1 MLAGA
6 VFMLMSVTAWSRES
20 AAIPLSGEEIIT
32 QIHSLATLYKINSTL
47 VLSTYLQHQGSPFSD
62 INFSFPSWFENGLPT
77 AAMGFKAWRCLCPGD
92 RLLQARQAFSAI
104 SEFFQLVRDDQ
115 MSLNPMATELHRLLE
130 IAQRS
135 SEALLSNLNEAMLI
149 LGYQPQSTQPEP
161 LSWAS
166 TDDSIFK
173 RKVRGYV
180 LCREYRDWL
189 MRVPKDMEILRAARN
204 RRETAGPD
212 RKDCCR
218 S

>member
-1 MLAGA
+1 
-6 VFMLMSVTAWSRES
+6 MSVTAWYRGS

-32 QIHSLATLYKINSTL
+32 QIHSLANLYKINSTL
-47 VLSTYLQHQGSPFSD
+47 VLSTYLRYQGAPFSD
-62 INFSFPSWFENGLPT
+62 VNFSFSSWFENGLPT
-77 AAMGFKAWRCLCPGD
+77 AAMGFKSWRCLCPGD
-92 RLLQARQAFSAI
+92 RLLQAREAFATM

-115 MSLNPMATELHRLLE
+115 MSLNPAAADLHRLLE

-149 LGYQPQSTQPEP
+149 LSYQPPSTQPEP

-166 TDDSIFK
+166 TNDSTFK

-180 LCREYRDWL
+180 LCREYMDWL
-189 MRVPKDMEILRAARN
+189 TRVPKDMEVLRATKN
-204 RRETAGPD
+204 RRVSVGQD